1 MVNMAFSTLP
11 NVAEGGLIIVVHPR
25 TAPSDQEW
33 EAYLAEYIKYDPEKL
48 LTLVLTDGGGPS
60 AGQRKA
66 VNDML
71 QGRTTRAA
79 VVTKSPIVRGV
90 VSALGWF
97 NPKIKT
103 FPPTNVDG
111 ALKYLGLQPAEFAHV
126 RFQLKLLRE
135 KFGATPVESLAAA
148 CVAVG
153 V

>member
-1 MVNMAFSTLP
+1 VNMAFSTLP

-33 EAYLAEYIKYDPEKL
+33 DAYLTEYVKYDPEKL
-48 LTLVLTDGGGPS
+48 LTLVFTDGGAPS

-79 VVTKSPIVRGV
+79 VVTKSPLVRGV

-97 NPKIKT
+97 NPKIKS
-103 FPPTNVDG
+103 FPPSNIDG
-111 ALKYLGLQPAEFAHV
+111 AMRYLGLQSSEFAQV
-126 RFQLKLLRE
+126 RIQLRLLRE
-135 KFGATPVESLAAA
+135 KFGTTTVESLAAA
-148 CVAVG
+148 CNAV
-153 V
+153 